1 MRLIRLFLWKSTR
14 FTSFF
19 PDSHKY
25 YLGVFHRHN
34 DETPTAANSLYSR
47 IFDTIRIT
55 DLREGGNVVGGN
67 YQKGLYEQLMEVMAK
82 VDSLESESRKDHR
95 EINRLSNEV
104 KRLDRENTSL
114 RDKVTSLT
122 GANTALLQKCAELS
136 EENELLRNDNERM
149 KRILNNDSSNTSIPP
164 SKDGGRP
171 ANTYNGRKP
180 SGKKK
185 GAQPGHKGTGL
196 SKADVE
202 RNIRNGSFDHKIK
215 TIGDARDGNP
225 YVTRYKLDLDIR
237 TTATEYRIY
246 ADKEGKFLI
255 PDDLKGD
262 VVYGDSIKSIIA
274 FLYSEGV
281 VSNDRIAAF
290 VNSISGDLLRVSTGT
305 VYNTCGS
312 FSAKCTEVCD
322 KIEDDLL
329 NSHEICTDG
338 TPVST
343 DGRQTYI
350 RNFSTERSILYV
362 SSEKKDLET
371 LRTFSVLRK
380 FTGIFT
386 HDHETAL
393 YHFGTGHGECNVHLL
408 RYFLKNTEETGNL
421 WSHDFSM
428 FLEGL
433 NEARNRLKASGAPS
447 FSQEQLERYSARYD
461 ALVERG
467 FRENASTKGKIAR
480 AEEKT
485 LLNRLRKY
493 KENHLLF
500 LYDFNVHYSNNMSE
514 KDLRICK
521 NRQKMAGG
529 FRTASGREMYCRIM
543 SFIET
548 MKRRKINLYQGIMDL
563 MAGRPVLQ

>member
-1 MRLIRLFLWKSTR
+1 MQQ
-14 FTSFF
+14 
-19 PDSHKY
+19 
-25 YLGVFHRHN
+25 
-34 DETPTAANSLYSR
+34 
-47 IFDTIRIT
+47 
-55 DLREGGNVVGGN
+55 EGGNVVGGN
-67 YQKGLYEQLMEVMAK
+67 YQKGLYEQLMEVMAR
-82 VDSLESESRKDHR
+82 VDSLEANSRKDR
-95 EINRLSNEV
+95 KEITRLTNEV
-104 KRLDRENTSL
+104 TCMEKENAGL
-114 RDKVTSLT
+114 RDNVASLT
-122 GANTALLQKCAELS
+122 ATNTALLQKCAELS
-136 EENELLRNDNERM
+136 NENELLRNDNERM

-164 SKDGGRP
+164 SKGGSGRS
-171 ANTYNGRKP
+171 ANTYNSRKP

-202 RNIRNGSFDHKIK
+202 ENIRNGSFDHKIK
-215 TIGDARDGNP
+215 TIGDAREGNP
-225 YVTRYKLDLDIR
+225 YVTRYKLDLEIR

-246 ADKEGKFLI
+246 ADNDGKFLI
-255 PDDLKGD
+255 PDELKGD
-262 VVYGDSIKSIIA
+262 VVYGESIKSIIA

-281 VSNDRIAAF
+281 VSNDRIVTF
-290 VNSISGDLLRVSTGT
+290 VNSISGDLLRISAGT
-305 VYNTCGS
+305 VYNTCSS
-312 FSAKCTEVCD
+312 FSTKCADACE

-329 NSHEICTDG
+329 NAHEICTDG
-338 TPVST
+338 TVVST

-350 RNFSTERSILYV
+350 RNFSTEQSVLYV
-362 SSEKKDLET
+362 SSDKKNLKT
-371 LRTFSVLRK
+371 LKTFPILQK
-380 FTGIFT
+380 FAGIFT

-408 RYFLKNTEETGNL
+408 RYFLKNSEETGNL

-433 NEARNRLKASGAPS
+433 NEERNRLIAAGASS
-447 FSQEQLERYSARYD
+447 FSQRQLERYSARYD
-461 ALVERG
+461 TLVERG
-467 FRENASTKGKIAR
+467 FRENALTKGKIAR

-529 FRTASGREMYCRIM
+529 FRTTSGREMYCRIM

-548 MKRRKINLYQGIMDL
+548 IKRRKINIYQGIMDL
-563 MAGRPVLQ
+563 IAGRPVLQ

>member
-1 MRLIRLFLWKSTR
+1 
-14 FTSFF
+14 
-19 PDSHKY
+19 
-25 YLGVFHRHN
+25 
-34 DETPTAANSLYSR
+34 
-47 IFDTIRIT
+47 
-55 DLREGGNVVGGN
+55 
-67 YQKGLYEQLMEVMAK
+67 MEVMAK
-82 VDSLESESRKDHR
+82 VDSLETQSRKDQK
-95 EINRLSNEV
+95 ELNRLSNEV
-104 KRLDRENTSL
+104 KSLEKENAAL
-114 RDKVTSLT
+114 RNNVSSLT
-122 GANTALLQKCAELS
+122 EANTALLQKCAELS
-136 EENELLRNDNERM
+136 DENELLRNDNERM

-164 SKDGGRP
+164 SRGGGGRP

-215 TIGDARDGNP
+215 TIGNAREGNP

-246 ADKEGKFLI
+246 ADREGKFLI

-262 VVYGDSIKSIIA
+262 VVYGESIKSIIS

-290 VNSISGDLLRVSTGT
+290 VNSISGDLLRVSAGT
-305 VYNTCGS
+305 VYNTCSS
-312 FSAKCTEVCD
+312 FSAKCADACG
-322 KIEDDLL
+322 KIEEDLL
-329 NSHEICTDG
+329 NAHEICTDG
-338 TPVST
+338 TVVST

-350 RNFSTERSILYV
+350 RNFSTERSVLYV
-362 SSEKKDLET
+362 SSEKKNLKT
-371 LRTFSVLRK
+371 LKTFPILTK
-380 FTGIFT
+380 FAGIFT

-408 RYFLKNTEETGNL
+408 RYLLKNTEETGNL
-421 WSHDFSM
+421 WSHDLSM

-433 NEARNRLKASGAPS
+433 NEARNRLKVSGRAS
-447 FSQEQLERYSARYD
+447 FSREQLVRYSARYD
-461 ALVERG
+461 DLVERG
-467 FRENASTKGKIAR
+467 FRENKSTKGEIAR
-480 AEEKT
+480 KEEKT

-493 KENHLLF
+493 KEHHLLF

-548 MKRRKINLYQGIMDL
+548 IKRRKVNIYQGIMDL
-563 MAGRPVLQ
+563 LIGRPVLQ

>member
-1 MRLIRLFLWKSTR
+1 M
-14 FTSFF
+14 
-19 PDSHKY
+19 
-25 YLGVFHRHN
+25 
-34 DETPTAANSLYSR
+34 
-47 IFDTIRIT
+47 
-55 DLREGGNVVGGN
+55 GGN
-67 YQKGLYEQLMEVMAK
+67 YQKGLYDQLMEVMAK
-82 VDSLESESRKDHR
+82 VDSLETQSRKDQK
-95 EINRLSNEV
+95 ELNRLSNEV
-104 KRLDRENTSL
+104 KSLEKENAAL
-114 RDKVTSLT
+114 RNNVSSLT
-122 GANTALLQKCAELS
+122 EANTALLQKCAELS
-136 EENELLRNDNERM
+136 DENELLRNDNERM

-164 SKDGGRP
+164 SKGGGGRP

-215 TIGDARDGNP
+215 TIGDAREGNP

-246 ADKEGKFLI
+246 ADREGKFLI

-262 VVYGDSIKSIIA
+262 VVYGESIKSIIA

-290 VNSISGDLLRVSTGT
+290 VNSISGDLLRVSAGT
-305 VYNTCGS
+305 VYNTCSS
-312 FSAKCTEVCD
+312 FGTKCADACG
-322 KIEDDLL
+322 KIEEDLL
-329 NSHEICTDG
+329 NAHEICTDG
-338 TPVST
+338 TVVST

-350 RNFSTERSILYV
+350 RNFSTERSVLYV
-362 SSEKKDLET
+362 SSEKKNLKT
-371 LRTFSVLRK
+371 LKTFPILTK
-380 FTGIFT
+380 FAGIFT

-408 RYFLKNTEETGNL
+408 RYLLKNTEETGNL
-421 WSHDFSM
+421 WSHDLSM

-433 NEARNRLKASGAPS
+433 NEARNRIKDSNGTS
-447 FSQEQLERYSARYD
+447 FSQDQLGRYSARYD
-461 ALVERG
+461 DLVERG
-467 FRENASTKGKIAR
+467 FRENKSTKGKIAR
-480 AEEKT
+480 KEEKT

-493 KENHLLF
+493 KEHHLLF

-529 FRTASGREMYCRIM
+529 FRTATGREMYCRIM

-548 MKRRKINLYQGIMDL
+548 IKRRKINIYRGIMDL
-563 MAGRPVLQ
+563 LIGRPVLQ